1 LRERTE
7 DIPDLVRHFLGQAE
21 DEGLPPKTIDAEGME
36 LLKRYRWPGNV
47 RELENLVRR
56 LAALY
61 TEETIGSAI
70 LESELAEPD
79 FGKPA
84 EQASVDEPLSSSV
97 ERTLNRIFA
106 AHGEDLPPPGLYDR
120 LLKEVE
126 RPLFSMS
133 LAATRGN
140 QIK

>member
-1 LRERTE
+1 MDRDR
-7 DIPDLVRHFLGQAE
+7 RS
-21 DEGLPPKTIDAEGME
+21 TIVDW
-36 LLKRYRWPGNV
+36 RS
-47 RELENLVRR
+47 
-56 LAALY
+56 AA
-61 TEETIGSAI
+61 AI

-140 QIK
+140 QIKAAHLLGINRNTLRKKIRELDIQVIRGLK

>member
-1 LRERTE
+1 M
-7 DIPDLVRHFLGQAE
+7 IV
-21 DEGLPPKTIDAEGME
+21 LPPRVG
-36 LLKRYRWPGNV
+36 KRAV
-47 RELENLVRR
+47 EHICENLVRR

-140 QIK
+140 QIKAAHLLGINRNTLRKKIRELDIQVIRGLK